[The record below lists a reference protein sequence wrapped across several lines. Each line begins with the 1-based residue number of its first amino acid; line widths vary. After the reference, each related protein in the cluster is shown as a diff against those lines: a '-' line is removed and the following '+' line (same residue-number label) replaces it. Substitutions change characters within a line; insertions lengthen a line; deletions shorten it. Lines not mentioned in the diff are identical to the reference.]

1 MKSSIL
7 PAESLLI
14 LGPTGSGKTPLG
26 NQMETSGLH
35 GRRCLHF
42 DFGDALRTLACS
54 EGIPS
59 GFRKKDISFIRDV
72 LKNGVLLENETFI
85 LAEKILLHFLSE
97 KNFRKGDLLVLNGLP
112 RHRDQAKDMTSIADI
127 KGVIVLECTPD
138 VVLERIQQNTGGDR
152 AGRTDDDRAMIRS
165 KMETFRNRT
174 IPLTRHYVD
183 YGIPLLAITVTASA
197 TAEQLFGDIM
207 AQQVL
212 PDPESLV

>member
-7 PAESLLI
+7 PAESLLL

-26 NQMETSGLH
+26 NHMEISGLH

-42 DFGDALRTLACS
+42 DFGDALRTVACS
-54 EGIPS
+54 EEIPS
-59 GFRKKDISFIRDV
+59 GFRKKDVSFIRDV
-72 LKNGVLLENETFI
+72 LQNGVLLENETFI

-97 KNFRKGDLLVLNGLP
+97 KNFCKGDLLVLNGLP

-127 KGVIVLECTPD
+127 KGVIMLECTPD
-138 VVLERIQQNTGGDR
+138 VVLERIQQNTGRDR

-174 IPLTRHYVD
+174 IPLKRHYED
-183 YGIPLLAITVTASA
+183 HGIPILTITVTASA
-197 TAEQLFGDIM
+197 TGEQLYADIVSH
-207 AQQVL
+207 QVL
-212 PDPESLV
+212 PEPESLV

>member
-1 MKSSIL
+1 MKSSVL

-26 NQMETSGLH
+26 NHMETSGLH

-42 DFGDALRTLACS
+42 DFGDALRTVAYS

-59 GFRKKDISFIRDV
+59 GFRKKDITFIRDV
-72 LKNGVLLENETFI
+72 LQKGLLLENETFF
-85 LAEKILLHFLSE
+85 LAERVLLNFLAK
-97 KNFRKGDLLVLNGLP
+97 KNFCKGDLLVLNGLP
-112 RHRDQAKDMTSIADI
+112 RHRSQAKDMTGIADI
-127 KGVIVLECTPD
+127 KGVIMLECTPD
-138 VVLERIQQNTGGDR
+138 VVLERIQQNTGRDR

-174 IPLTRHYVD
+174 IPLTQHYAD
-183 YGIPLLAITVTASA
+183 HGISILTITVTASA
-197 TAEQLFGDIM
+197 TGEQLYADIM
-207 AQQVL
+207 SQQVL

>member
-42 DFGDALRTLACS
+42 DFGDALRTVACAKS
-54 EGIPS
+54 IPS

-72 LKNGVLLENETFI
+72 LKNGVLLENETFF
-85 LAEKILLHFLSE
+85 LAKRVLLHFLSK
-97 KNFRKGDLLVLNGLP
+97 KNFSKNDLLVLNGLP

-183 YGIPLLAITVTASA
+183 HGIPLLTITVTTSA
-197 TAEQLFGDIM
+197 TGEQLYGDIM